1 MSVVS
6 RCRLDPSKPEPPAG
20 VSAAG
25 RASASRRGWLG
36 LAAGAVCAPVAGL
49 GTGLGLG
56 GTPAAVLAA
65 PASAGRP
72 LPVEG
77 AGASFPSRVWQ
88 TWAERY
94 AAATGQ
100 AVSYRPT
107 GSGDGLQRIS
117 ARQVDFAGS
126 DAPLGRAELERR
138 RLQQWPMLIGG
149 IAPVAHL
156 PELGGRALRVD
167 GPTLARLML
176 GEIRRWDDPALQAL
190 NPGLALPPRTVAR
203 VVRADRSGTTE
214 AYSRYL
220 ATALPAFAAG
230 PGVGTLPAWGPDVQP
245 ATGNDGLLEA
255 LRARAGTLGYVSHD
269 RLAEAPELTALM
281 LRNRAGQWRP
291 LDEAGLRQA
300 VLASAMH
307 REGQDTASLL
317 DLPGEDVWPL
327 TLASHVLVD
336 ARPAQRQRASATLSF
351 LYWCLQRGDAVPRR
365 LGFAPLPVVL
375 QARLAERFMA
385 IVAADGQRP
394 DYVRE

>member
-1 MSVVS
+1 MAVG
-6 RCRLDPSKPEPPAG
+6 AG
-20 VSAAG
+20 CG
-25 RASASRRGWLG
+25 
-36 LAAGAVCAPVAGL
+36 PV
-49 GTGLGLG
+49 LGLG
-56 GTPAAVLAA
+56 ASLGGLTGSVAAEAAA
-65 PASAGRP
+65 PGTGQP
-72 LPVEG
+72 LPIEG
-77 AGASFPSRVWQ
+77 AGATFPSRVWQ

-94 AAATGQ
+94 TAATGRG
-100 AVSYRPT
+100 VVYRPT

-126 DAPLGRAELERR
+126 DTPLGRAELERR

-156 PELGGRALRVD
+156 PELGGRALRID
-167 GPTLARLML
+167 GPTLARLMM
-176 GEIRRWDDPALQAL
+176 GEIRRWDDAAVQAL
-190 NPGLALPPRTVAR
+190 NPGLVLPARAVQR

-214 AYSRYL
+214 SYSRYL
-220 ATALPAFAAG
+220 AAAWPAFAAG
-230 PGVGTLPAWGPDVQP
+230 PGVGPQPAWGADVQ
-245 ATGNDGLLEA
+245 AVAGNDGLLDA
-255 LRARAGTLGYVSHD
+255 LRARPGTLGYVSHD
-269 RLAEAPELTALM
+269 RLPEAPELTALT

-291 LDEAGLRQA
+291 IDERGLRQA